1 MLDLIIR
8 NGLVFDGL
16 ASPPARRDMAVH
28 NGKIL
33 GISDRIAGLAREV
46 RDAEGLWITPGFIDI
61 HTHYDIELEMAPGLI
76 ESVRHGVTTIVM
88 GNCSL
93 SLAIGEAETLAD
105 IFQRV
110 ETLPSSLIQKWLGA
124 QISWKTPAEYVD
136 HLDQLPIGPNVAAI
150 FGHSALRAHVM
161 GLERSLKDHATT
173 EEIEQ
178 MKRIAADAIDAG
190 LIGVSIDMVPWHM
203 MSGALR
209 GRTIPSQHADFREYD
224 ALAQVCRERD
234 AIFQVTPNP
243 QNLDSLKWILRMSM
257 GLKRRPLRITILAA
271 LDSVT
276 DRRLWRAF
284 PLLLAV
290 FNRLLGCNI
299 RFQTLT
305 EPFTVYSDGPLTPLF
320 EEFPSGVRLNDCDSR
335 DERESLWQSREFRES
350 FQREWINGRR
360 RSFHRRLE
368 MMEIVRCPDAS
379 LEGKTFA
386 DVARDLA
393 SDPIECFMNLLE
405 KYDADLRW
413 KATGANDRVRER
425 LRLMK
430 HPHILPGFTDAG
442 AHMRNLGYYDGALSL
457 LKQAVATG
465 FMPIEKAV
473 SRVTG
478 EPARWFR
485 LDAGVLK
492 EGAKADFVLIR
503 PDNLTEPI
511 SPQVEIADP
520 LLDGQMRM
528 VKRGSDSIIDSVYI
542 RGKIAFQ
549 DGCATEL
556 LGREKLG
563 EVLRPC
569 GAIC

>member
-16 ASPPARRDMAVH
+16 ASPPVRCDVAIH

-61 HTHYDIELEMAPGLI
+61 HTHYDIELEMAPGLV
-76 ESVRHGVTTIVM
+76 ESVRHGVTTVVM

-110 ETLPSSLIQKWLGA
+110 ETLPRGLIQKWLGA
-124 QISWKTPAEYVD
+124 QISWKTPAEYID
-136 HLDQLPIGPNVAAI
+136 HLDRLSLGPNVAALL
-150 FGHSALRAHVM
+150 GHSALRTHVM
-161 GLERSLKDHATT
+161 GLEPSLKDHATAD
-173 EEIEQ
+173 EIEQ
-178 MKRIAADAIDAG
+178 MKRIAATALDAG

-209 GRTIPSQHADFREYD
+209 GRTIPSQHADFCEYD
-224 ALAQVCRERD
+224 ALAGVCRERD
-234 AIFQVTPNP
+234 AVFQVTPNP
-243 QNLDSLKWILRMSM
+243 QNLDSLKWILKMSM

-290 FNRLLGCNI
+290 FNRLLRCNI

-305 EPFTVYSDGPLTPLF
+305 EPFTVYSDGPVTPLF
-320 EEFPSGVRLNDCDSR
+320 EEFAAGVRLNDCDSR
-335 DERESLWQSREFRES
+335 DERLSLWQSREFRRS
-350 FQREWINGRR
+350 FQNEWTNGRR

-368 MMEIVRCPDAS
+368 MMEIVRCPDSS
-379 LEGKTFA
+379 LAGKTFA

-393 SDPIECFMNLLE
+393 SDAVECFMDLLE
-405 KYDADLRW
+405 KYDADIRW
-413 KATGANDRVRER
+413 KATGANDRLRER

-430 HPHILPGFTDAG
+430 HPEILPGFTDAG
-442 AHMRNLGYYDGALSL
+442 AHMRNLGYYDGAISL
-457 LKQAVATG
+457 LKQAAATG

-503 PDNLTEPI
+503 PDHLTEPI
-511 SPQVEIADP
+511 SPQVEIEDP

-528 VKRGSDSIIDSVYI
+528 VKRGSDKLIDSVYI
-542 RGKIAFQ
+542 RGKVAFQ
-549 DGCATEL
+549 DGHATEL

-569 GAIC
+569 GAI